1 MAEKNMT
8 IRRIRQLDR
17 DGVIEL
23 RRSYGQQ
30 MGIGALDSLMK
41 CDPDGIYVAVTEDG
55 QVQGTVAVIDM
66 CADLSC
72 VMLHTVRAEHQKSG
86 LASRLWREAVEP
98 RLGTD
103 KNAFLI
109 CGAFHVAMYFR
120 RFGFEVVSTECIH
133 YIRPGAAVISSLPRS
148 VEGVD
153 VSRLP
158 APPSAEDDADA
169 TASAIVDY
177 DASVFGF
184 RRERFLRPLLAE
196 PGNVVVVARRGNDSQ
211 ALAGYGVVSTDIS
224 GCALLRIVYADD
236 GAIAECIVFHLLES
250 YEPFRNKGLTGLL
263 LAGAGEGRGLDHKMS
278 LETAPYVN
286 ILYRRHEPATCDY
299 KRQFVVP
306 V

>member
-1 MAEKNMT
+1 MAAKNMT
-8 IRRIRQLDR
+8 IRKIGQLDR

-30 MGIGALDSLMK
+30 MGIGAVDAMMK
-41 CDPDGIYVAVTEDG
+41 CDPDGIYVAVSEDG
-55 QVQGTVAVIDM
+55 QVQGTVGVIDM
-66 CADLSC
+66 CPDLLC

-86 LASRLWREAVEP
+86 LASRLWQEAVEP

-120 RFGFEVVSTECIH
+120 RFGFEVVSTERIH
-133 YIRPGAAVISSLPRS
+133 YIRPGTADISSLPRS
-148 VEGVD
+148 VEGVE

-158 APPSAEDDADA
+158 AQKSSEDVDNA

-184 RRERFLRPLLAE
+184 RRERFLRLLLAE
-196 PGNVVVVARRGNDSQ
+196 PGNAVVVARRGNDSQ

-224 GCALLRIVYADD
+224 GCALLRIVYADN
-236 GAIAECIVFHLLES
+236 GPIAECVVFHLLQS
-250 YEPFRNKGLTGLL
+250 YEPFHKKGLTGLL
-263 LAGAGEGRGLDHKMS
+263 LAGAGEGRGLDHKMA